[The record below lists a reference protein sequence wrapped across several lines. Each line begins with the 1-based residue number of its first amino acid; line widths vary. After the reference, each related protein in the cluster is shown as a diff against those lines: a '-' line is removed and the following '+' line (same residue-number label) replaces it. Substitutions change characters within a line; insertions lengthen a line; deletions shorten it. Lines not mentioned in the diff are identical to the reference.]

1 MASFATT
8 HVKPYEALTKAVA
21 ANPLTGK
28 SALITGAGRGV
39 GEHITRELA
48 AAGVSRIALVGRD
61 LERLNKTKKNFQEA
75 FPGTVFEAFSA
86 DITDE
91 AKIASVFKD
100 FGAPDIV
107 INNAGHFPD
116 EGPFIKE
123 DLKSWWKGFEI
134 NILGTAIVTQQ
145 FLRAKPEGKSA
156 TVISLSTIGIH
167 MRFPLPGW
175 SGYAT
180 SKMGQ
185 ARVFE
190 LLRFEHPEV
199 RFINV
204 HPGSVETDGYAKTG
218 LPAPPNGMTD
228 GKLTGQFFAWLA
240 SDEAEFLSGRFVWA
254 DWDVD
259 ELKAKKEQIIN
270 DDLLLTTIDGLVKG
284 F

>member
-28 SALITGAGRGV
+28 STLITGAGRGV

-61 LERLNKTKKNFQEA
+61 LERINKAKKNFQET
-75 FPGTVFEAFSA
+75 FPRTVFGAFSA

-91 AKIASVFKD
+91 AKIASVFKE

-107 INNAGHFPD
+107 INSAGHFPD

-123 DLKSWWKGFEI
+123 DLKSWWKGFEV

-145 FLRAKPEGKSA
+145 FLRAKPVGKSA

-199 RFINV
+199 WVINV

-240 SDEAEFLSGRFVWA
+240 SDEAEFLRGRFVWA
-254 DWDVD
+254 DSDVD
-259 ELKAKKEQIIN
+259 ELKAKKEQIIS